1 MKKTN
6 ADSIIEYLLSIIVLL
21 YIEYII
27 GVEIVRIYNIK
38 RIVLMS
44 FFVMG
49 VLIILITFYIIRTT
63 KFSEFSIKRL
73 KNLNVFFLRVSILIS
88 LCFPLA
94 IFLLYGIENMNNSV
108 VFLFLSIFI
117 IVNIIVL
124 RIYYISTIN
133 KNAFHYCSVF
143 YCVLYLFLAIISFY
157 LVSAISS
164 TTVSTAD
171 RYGDGVPTK
180 VTVKTYID
188 DSYLDLPSNVAVSS
202 AHTNKING
210 ATVQVS
216 YEVWPNNIS
225 FMAVESRGR
234 VQYRC
239 YLTGNKTSSVTTGYA
254 TYPHAIYD

>member
-1 MKKTN
+1 MKTTN

-27 GVEIVRIYNIK
+27 GIEIVRIYNIK
-38 RIVLMS
+38 RIVVMS
-44 FFVMG
+44 FFIMG
-49 VLIILITFYIIRTT
+49 VLIILITFYIIRTA

-73 KNLNVFFLRVSILIS
+73 NLNMLFFRVLIIIY

-108 VFLFLSIFI
+108 VLLFLSIFI

-164 TTVSTAD
+164 TTVSMAD

-188 DSYLDLPSNVAVSS
+188 DSYLDIPSNVAVSS

-225 FMAVESRGR
+225 FMPVESRGR